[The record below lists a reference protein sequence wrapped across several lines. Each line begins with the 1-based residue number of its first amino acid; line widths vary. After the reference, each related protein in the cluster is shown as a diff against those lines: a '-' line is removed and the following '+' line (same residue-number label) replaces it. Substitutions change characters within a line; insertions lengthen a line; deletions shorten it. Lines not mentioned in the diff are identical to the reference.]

1 MRNNDD
7 DQITIDIY
15 KSITIKQDR
24 IGLTD
29 KEWEWLRFN
38 KEVLENMLS
47 DRVESDVYEYEYD
60 KRFIQDMKNYFYE
73 GE

>member
-1 MRNNDD
+1 MRNNND

-29 KEWEWLRFN
+29 KEWKWLRFN
-38 KEVLENMLS
+38 KGVLENMLS